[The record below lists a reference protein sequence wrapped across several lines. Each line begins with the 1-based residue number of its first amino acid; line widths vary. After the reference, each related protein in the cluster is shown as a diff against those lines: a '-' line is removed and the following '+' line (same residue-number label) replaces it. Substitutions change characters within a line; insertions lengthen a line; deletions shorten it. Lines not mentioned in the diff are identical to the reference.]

1 MKHAYLIMAANEFEE
16 LLVLLKALDYEDN
29 AIFLH
34 IDKKAALS
42 SLQLKRFKQQ
52 VSKADFYLAPRKKVS
67 WGGRDMLECEFS
79 LFSFARS
86 VGPFDYYHLL
96 SGKDLPL
103 LSHKRISEFF
113 EKNKGREFVEYK
125 PIKEQEVWQRVQVW
139 HAFPNVSAYRS
150 VKSAPLKLI
159 IRAYRKLERTLA
171 KALKLDFFKNTGLK
185 LGFGSQWL
193 SLDDFAVERILKK
206 EKSIMK
212 IFKHAIVADEL
223 FLQTFILND
232 EVLKKRLYQDEK
244 GRPGNLRFIKIDEKK
259 SSPLVWKISDL
270 KTLEKAR
277 NEGYLFSRKFD
288 VAEDDEIVSSV
299 LKMTAE
305 EE

>member
-103 LSHKRISEFF
+103 LSHKRIDEFF
-113 EKNKGREFVEYK
+113 EKNKGKEFVEYK

-150 VKSAPLKLI
+150 VKSAPLKLM

-206 EKSIMK
+206 EKSKTRNLQLIKK
-212 IFKHAIVADEL
+212 I
-223 FLQTFILND
+223 
-232 EVLKKRLYQDEK
+232 
-244 GRPGNLRFIKIDEKK
+244 
-259 SSPLVWKISDL
+259 
-270 KTLEKAR
+270 
-277 NEGYLFSRKFD
+277 
-288 VAEDDEIVSSV
+288 
-299 LKMTAE
+299 
-305 EE
+305 

>member
-96 SGKDLPL
+96 SARTCRV
-103 LSHKRISEFF
+103 LSHKRIDEFF
-113 EKNKGREFVEYK
+113 EKNKGQGIR
-125 PIKEQEVWQRVQVW
+125 RVQTDQRSGSL
-139 HAFPNVSAYRS
+139 AKSSGLACISERFGISFGQKRS
-150 VKSAPLKLI
+150 VETDDSCL
-159 IRAYRKLERTLA
+159 
-171 KALKLDFFKNTGLK
+171 
-185 LGFGSQWL
+185 SQ
-193 SLDDFAVERILKK
+193 A
-206 EKSIMK
+206 
-212 IFKHAIVADEL
+212 
-223 FLQTFILND
+223 
-232 EVLKKRLYQDEK
+232 
-244 GRPGNLRFIKIDEKK
+244 
-259 SSPLVWKISDL
+259 
-270 KTLEKAR
+270 
-277 NEGYLFSRKFD
+277 
-288 VAEDDEIVSSV
+288 
-299 LKMTAE
+299 
-305 EE
+305 

>member
-1 MKHAYLIMAANEFEE
+1 M
-16 LLVLLKALDYEDN
+16 
-29 AIFLH
+29 H

-52 VSKADFYLAPRKKVS
+52 VSKADFYLAPRRKVS

-103 LSHKRISEFF
+103 LSHKRINEFF

-125 PIKEQEVWQRVQVW
+125 PIKEQEVWQRVQV
-139 HAFPNVSAYRS
+139 
-150 VKSAPLKLI
+150 KSAPLKLM

-212 IFKHAIVADEL
+212 VFKHAIVADEL

-232 EVLKKRLYQDEK
+232 EVLKKRLYRDEK
-244 GRPGNLRFIKIDEKK
+244 GRPGNLRFIRIDERK
-259 SSPLVWKISDL
+259 SSPRVWKISDL
-270 KTLEKAR
+270 ETLKKAR

>member
-103 LSHKRISEFF
+103 LSHKRIDEFF
-113 EKNKGREFVEYK
+113 EKNKGKEFV
-125 PIKEQEVWQRVQVW
+125 
-139 HAFPNVSAYRS
+139 
-150 VKSAPLKLI
+150 
-159 IRAYRKLERTLA
+159 
-171 KALKLDFFKNTGLK
+171 
-185 LGFGSQWL
+185 
-193 SLDDFAVERILKK
+193 
-206 EKSIMK
+206 
-212 IFKHAIVADEL
+212 
-223 FLQTFILND
+223 
-232 EVLKKRLYQDEK
+232 
-244 GRPGNLRFIKIDEKK
+244 
-259 SSPLVWKISDL
+259 
-270 KTLEKAR
+270 
-277 NEGYLFSRKFD
+277 
-288 VAEDDEIVSSV
+288 
-299 LKMTAE
+299 
-305 EE
+305 